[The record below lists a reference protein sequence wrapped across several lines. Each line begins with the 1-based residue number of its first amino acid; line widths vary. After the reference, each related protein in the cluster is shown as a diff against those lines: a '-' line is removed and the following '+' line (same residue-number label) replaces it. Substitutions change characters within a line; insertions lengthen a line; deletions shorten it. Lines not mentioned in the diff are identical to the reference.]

1 MEFIPVKP
9 TICDDCPTY
18 NSIDGMTFR
27 FMHLSAGESI
37 KIGDYMTHVIYLCK
51 GKISVDGT
59 FVDNRIIPS
68 PHFFPIS
75 SNDICVIEVLEDA
88 EMVVQDVLYPLFV
101 CEKGTFEHTYALE
114 LKQIQGKYIFNSL
127 EIREPMLSCVCSRI
141 GKVE

>member
-1 MEFIPVKP
+1 MEFIPIKP

-27 FMHLSAGESI
+27 FMRLSAGESI
-37 KIGDYMTHVIYLCK
+37 KIGDYMTHVIYLYK

-75 SNDICVIEVLEDA
+75 SNDICVIEVLEEA
-88 EMVVQDVLYPLFV
+88 EMVVQDVLYPLFDQRRSV
-101 CEKGTFEHTYALE
+101 MQSYDKDKNAGNILG
-114 LKQIQGKYIFNSL
+114 L
-127 EIREPMLSCVCSRI
+127 
-141 GKVE
+141 